1 MPATNLKSPL
11 NPGQLEILKLFS
23 RDLGEEDLLAI
34 KRLIV
39 KYLAEK
45 ASRMADQIWQEK
57 GWTNEDMDRL
67 ANTHMRTPYKSNQP
81 K

>member
-1 MPATNLKSPL
+1 MENLDAIHAGMAALYDVVWSKSRSL
-11 NPGQLEILKLFS
+11 
-23 RDLGEEDLLAI
+23 
-34 KRLIV
+34 
-39 KYLAEK
+39 

-67 ANTHMRTPYKSNQP
+67 AHMHMRTPYESKKQ